1 MTFNRV
7 MYEYYAIVCFLQVW
21 KMVKKKESV
30 GVPLVPRKCQRGNV
44 GTVDCI
50 LSPAAA
56 AQQRVING
64 TI

>member
-1 MTFNRV
+1 MNITLLYVSYKF
-7 MYEYYAIVCFLQVW
+7 EKWL
-21 KMVKKKESV
+21 KKKESV